1 MSQTQ
6 TGRDPIK
13 FAYWV
18 PNVSG
23 GLVISDIEQRTDWS
37 IDYNRKL
44 AQIAERSGFDYAL
57 SQIRF
62 TAGYGANTSTSPYR
76 SATHYWPRRPRSKLS
91 PPFYRDLGR
100 PR

>member
-1 MSQTQ
+1 MSDYQQ
-6 TGRDPIK
+6 DNERDPIK

-23 GLVISDIEQRTDWS
+23 GLVVSKIPQRTDWS
-37 IDYNRKL
+37 VDYNVKL

-62 TAGYGANTSTSPYR
+62 TAGYGPSPSTSPCR
-76 SATHYWPRRPRSKLS
+76 SAKRCSRRR
-91 PPFYRDLGR
+91 RN
-100 PR
+100 